1 MRSHKL
7 CLCSYKELVADDG
20 DQEVEES
27 SKGVGRWIKDDVDD
41 PIDLMDHT
49 ALQHILG

>member
-1 MRSHKL
+1 MIH
-7 CLCSYKELVADDG
+7 SYEELLADSDDEVTVG
-20 DQEVEES
+20 DQDGS
-27 SKGVGRWIKDDVDD
+27 RWIKDDVDD